1 MMKQLK
7 YFFNIAV
14 AVALTAC
21 SNEDAPQVSPTEKE
35 PLLVTAS
42 VDGSLPT
49 ATTRASGAE
58 FAPGDVIVAYL
69 QHVDGSDNVVDG
81 FSKFF
86 RFNPTGQTGTEYAL
100 SAVSGTD
107 VPYWDDFSQSTADGL
122 KDIRTTGHGV
132 RSYYAYCLNGGTE
145 TNLSESDGTLTWTVK
160 ENQSEGDNLKQSDLL
175 WSETQIK
182 AEYKHESGGRG
193 KITLPFTHAMS
204 KVTIVVKAEDGF
216 STGALSS
223 TKVTLKTMYKSATV
237 NLPGQSLTAQAGTG
251 DVIMCPTTSESGLQ
265 RTYEAII
272 VPGTKFTKDYVLAEI
287 SNADGNDYKVYVT
300 DAMLENTAWGAQYDN
315 VNGTKS
321 GVNYSLTVI
330 IKKQKIEVVAKL
342 TDWTDVTSTGAEG
355 EIQFTGDIATPEQTN
370 TIDAGSFDLYWG
382 TSAES
387 LTSSTGW
394 SYSGGKWTNST
405 PIYWENGTQAYYFRA
420 LAKYKSNTEI
430 EAANM
435 TTPYT
440 VEQGDDSKDI
450 LWATTPAHTWN
461 GSTIAEGDPVHPRT
475 GAVPLSFRHA
485 LSKVTVKLKTSD
497 DDDNKK
503 VNLTGAT
510 VTITPIA
517 TTGTLKLDDG
527 KIELPTGEMTGNL
540 TGTVGEDKSISSLT
554 IPQPI
559 SNNVKLQVKLSDGTT
574 YSLQLNTCK
583 NSSDISIRQWERG
596 NHYTYEVTLNKEKI
610 SFVASL
616 KECVNATG
624 SGDATLDW

>member
-21 SNEDAPQVSPTEKE
+21 SNEDAPQVPPTEKE

-49 ATTRASGAE
+49 ATTRASGDD
-58 FAPGDVIVAYL
+58 FAIGDEIVARL
-69 QHVDGSDNVVDG
+69 QHVYGETPTVVEGSEFTKQVT
-81 FSKFF
+81 F
-86 RFNPTGQTGTEYAL
+86 TAGTETAGSYLLTASTGL
-100 SAVSGTD
+100 F
-107 VPYWDDFSQSTADGL
+107 WDDFSNSSSTD
-122 KDIRTTGHGV
+122 KDIRTDGHGV
-132 RSYYAYCLNGGTE
+132 RSYYAYCLNGGTA

-160 ENQSEGDNLKQSDLL
+160 EDQSEGDNLKQSDLL
-175 WSETQIK
+175 WSGTQLK
-182 AEYKHESGGRG
+182 ATYKHESGGRG

-223 TKVTLKTMYKSATV
+223 TKVTLKNMYKSATV

-272 VPGTKFTKDYVLAEI
+272 VPGMKFTKDHVLAEI

-300 DAMLENTAWGAQYDN
+300 DAMLENNAWGAQYDN

-342 TDWTDVTSTGAEG
+342 ADWTDVTSTGAQG
-355 EIQFTGDIATPEQTN
+355 EIQFTGDITDASVTN
-370 TIDAGSFDLYWG
+370 PITTDGSSFDLYYMKEG
-382 TSAES
+382 GSSFSES
-387 LTSSTGW
+387 TNW
-394 SYSGGKWTNST
+394 SYSSSTSSWTNTT
-405 PIYWENGTQAYYFRA
+405 PIYWPNGMDAFYFRA
-420 LAKYKSNTEI
+420 LAKYVSDTQI
-430 EAANM
+430 ESSA
-435 TTPYT
+435 TTT
-440 VEQGDDSKDI
+440 VNQGNDDI

-527 KIELPTGEMTGNL
+527 KIELPTGEANGQF
-540 TGTVGEDKSISSLT
+540 TGTVNDDKSISSLT
-554 IPQPI
+554 IPQSI

-583 NSSDISIRQWERG
+583 NSSDVPIIQWGRG

-610 SFVASL
+610 SFVAFL
-616 KECVNATG
+616 KEWVNETG